1 MALPTYTV
9 LLLNTPSGPST
20 DITSTVQEFGV
31 TRGIQMFSDSLRAG
45 TGYVR
50 GRRPDLLPTIEVG
63 MGIKIEAEGVVV
75 VNYRVADFRTTF
87 GTIASLDEYEITLE
101 DTLAALGRTTGSFV
115 WSAGTTTGNAMD
127 VVATAAGLSVTLL
140 GTFSKTCSAQV
151 ITNENALEVFG
162 RLLTQEQG
170 FIANGVT
177 YDELYVWGSDF
188 PSQGTGV
195 TIIDCSDDGTG
206 TNPVKYDGFDLA
218 GVADNFANFIVV
230 EPAGLSQSTAGTGK
244 FSTTVQSYNQTT
256 SAALNLANFL
266 LGAYNQQDQ
275 GPQVLTA
282 RYSANTSAATVFN
295 LLVAVGNN
303 VTGAR
308 SQLQIKHRGTTYNG
322 FVIGATVTGLLDDI
336 IYTYYLAT
344 PTYFAQFILN
354 SSTYGVLNQNLL
366 GF

>member
-9 LLLNTPSGPST
+9 LVLDTPAGPST
-20 DITSTVQEFGV
+20 DITSTVQEFSV
-31 TRGIQMFSDSLRAG
+31 TRGVQMLSDSLRAG

-63 MGIKIEAEGVVV
+63 MGVKVEVDGVVV
-75 VNYRVADFRTTF
+75 MNYRVADFRTTF

-127 VVATAAGLSVTLL
+127 VVGTAAGLSVAML
-140 GTFSKTCSAQV
+140 GTFSQTCSAQT
-151 ITNENALEVFG
+151 ILNENALEVLG

-170 FIANGVT
+170 FIANGAT

-188 PSQGTGV
+188 PSQGTGINV
-195 TIIDCSDDGTG
+195 FDCSDDGTG
-206 TNPVKYDGFDLA
+206 TNPVRYDAFDLA
-218 GVADNFANFIVV
+218 GVADNYADFIVV
-230 EPAGLSQSTAGTGK
+230 EPAGLSKSTAGTGT
-244 FSTTVQSYNQTT
+244 FSTIVQTYNQTQ
-256 SAALNLANFL
+256 AAASNLANFL

-275 GPQVLTA
+275 GPQLLSA
-282 RYSANTSAATVFN
+282 RYSANTAAAQFN
-295 LLVAVGNN
+295 LSTAVGNN
-303 VTGAR
+303 VTAAR
-308 SQLQIKHRGTTYNG
+308 SQLHIKHRGQTYDG
-322 FVIGATVTGLLDDI
+322 FVIGATATGLLDDVF
-336 IYTYYLAT
+336 YTFYLAV

-354 SSTYGVLNQNLL
+354 SDTYGVLDQNLL